1 MNLRAFLSPH
11 THPGATY
18 NSLFKP
24 YSKNKRQGNARQR

>member
-1 MNLRAFLSPH
+1 MNLRAFSAPIL
-11 THPGATY
+11 TTGATY